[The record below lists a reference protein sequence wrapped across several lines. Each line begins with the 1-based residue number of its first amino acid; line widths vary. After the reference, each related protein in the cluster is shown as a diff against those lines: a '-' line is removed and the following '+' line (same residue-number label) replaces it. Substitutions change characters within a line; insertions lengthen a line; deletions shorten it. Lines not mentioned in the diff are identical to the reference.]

1 MAWWAGVGLSAG
13 AVLALAPLSVPP
25 AGPGSTVPPATA
37 SPSTVS
43 ATTVS
48 GPSSVPTGTGADTDV
63 LGCEAALFDPSHE
76 LDAARVEQAIER
88 TAASLGADV
97 HVRAER
103 TVDAGLDA
111 RMAQLEERCPTWTAG
126 FERAPDLVVVMYSAV
141 EREASVYYGAD
152 QGFALEDRW
161 EPAVDAMS
169 ARFRDGDLTGGVV
182 DGLLVLRDPSVAPV
196 ADPTVDDDAGAI
208 DDEDGSSGSTGVP
221 GIVWLGIVGVA
232 ALLIYNVVRFLNTG
246 EWGDQGDDDDGDD
259 GSSGWTSSNRRRSF
273 SSSRS
278 SARRSSSSSGRSGS
292 STRRRSGGG
301 TKKW

>member
-76 LDAARVEQAIER
+76 LDEARVEQAIER

-141 EREASVYYGAD
+141 EREASV
-152 QGFALEDRW
+152 
-161 EPAVDAMS
+161 
-169 ARFRDGDLTGGVV
+169 
-182 DGLLVLRDPSVAPV
+182 
-196 ADPTVDDDAGAI
+196 
-208 DDEDGSSGSTGVP
+208 
-221 GIVWLGIVGVA
+221 A

-246 EWGDQGDDDDGDD
+246 EWGDQGDDDRRALDRELLND
-259 GSSGWTSSNRRRSF
+259 RRRF
-273 SSSRS
+273 DEVHPDEPSSP
-278 SARRSSSSSGRSGS
+278 SSSSPWSPHSPVFRNR
-292 STRRRSGGG
+292 T
-301 TKKW
+301 TL